1 MMVLSMNTSVYLAD
15 LARVML
21 RAGTLT
27 FGGGNPTSAALQK
40 QVVDERHWITGT
52 DFALAYTLSR
62 ITPGTNLFACCSA
75 VGYLIR
81 GWPGALT
88 CLLIASVPSSAITA
102 LLTLAMDPLR
112 NWTPANAL
120 IHGAIAVA
128 IGLNLGSLWTLATP
142 YLRTA
147 RLLRGI
153 ALIAAG
159 FLLAYLLSPVWVL
172 ATCAALGYFWSDS

>member
-1 MMVLSMNTSVYLAD
+1 MVLSMNSSVYLPD

-40 QVVDERHWITGT
+40 QVVDERHWITAT

-75 VGYLIR
+75 VGYMIR
-81 GWPGALT
+81 GWSGALT
-88 CLLIASVPSSAITA
+88 CLLIISVPSSVVTA
-102 LLTLAMDPLR
+102 LLTLAMDPILR
-112 NWTPANAL
+112 GPPATAL
-120 IHGAIAVA
+120 MHGAISVAV
-128 IGLNLGSLWTLATP
+128 GLNLGSLWTLAAP
-142 YLRTA
+142 YLQTGPV
-147 RLLRGI
+147 LRGL

-159 FLLAYLLSPVWVL
+159 FGLAYLLSPIWVL
-172 ATCAALGYFWSDS
+172 AACAALGYFWSDQ